1 MRLEVVH
8 ALAQVLKI
16 DVDQA
21 TERDIMKFFK
31 ASMSIEPYG
40 TPGLRIENRLLIRL
54 GIDSEY
60 RVFLSTEAIERCKRK
75 RPPSGQDLRSF
86 KTSRVIFG
94 MIDPRRG

>member
-1 MRLEVVH
+1 MRVEVVH

-21 TERDIMKFFK
+21 IERDIMKFFK

-54 GIDSEY
+54 GID
-60 RVFLSTEAIERCKRK
+60 
-75 RPPSGQDLRSF
+75 
-86 KTSRVIFG
+86 
-94 MIDPRRG
+94 